1 MTNASTTSVARV
13 DLGASIDTVGESIS
27 TRAADVAAAL
37 KPPSRFDVPVGDL
50 KRRTVQ
56 GALARLVAQGTNI
69 FVRIGSLM
77 LLARLL
83 EPADFGL
90 VNMVTVVTGLFS
102 LFKDAGLSMITI
114 QRAVITE
121 AQLSTLF
128 WVNLLVGLLF
138 ATLSIAAAPALVAFY
153 HEPRLY
159 WIAVVMGCGFVVN
172 AAGVQ
177 HTALLQRQMRFAAL
191 AALEMTSLVIS
202 IVVGVSM
209 ALSGYR
215 HWALVGMAVSLPLSS
230 TVGAWVQVRWL
241 PSWPSRRTG
250 LKSMM
255 RFGGIVSLNGLIM
268 YFAYNLD
275 KLLLGRFAGAQTL
288 GIYGRAYQLISIP
301 SDTLQSSLGGVAL
314 SALSRLQNDAERFRS
329 YFLKGYSLFLA
340 ITVPLTISCAMFAS
354 DIVVVLLGPK
364 WTDATIIFRCLAPT
378 ILALALIN
386 PVGWLLFARGQ
397 IERSLKM
404 AFVIAPL
411 VIASYAIG
419 LAYGPVGVATAF
431 SAMMMTLTVPMIL
444 WATHG
449 SPVRPRDLARTASTP
464 LLAALIATAIMLPL
478 MPRIAVLPSFPRLVA
493 ESGVFFASY
502 ALLLL
507 YPFKQKSVYMAL
519 YQDAAGSR

>member
-1 MTNASTTSVARV
+1 MTTASTTSVIDVA
-13 DLGASIDTVGESIS
+13 ASLDA
-27 TRAADVAAAL
+27 AADVLPSPAADAAA
-37 KPPSRFDVPVGDL
+37 PRPQSRFDVPAGEL
-50 KRRTVQ
+50 KRRTLH
-56 GALARLVAQGTNI
+56 GALARVGAQGTNI

-83 EPADFGL
+83 DPSDFGL

-128 WVNLLVGLLF
+128 WVNVLIGVLF
-138 ATLSIAAAPALVAFY
+138 ASISIAAAPALVAFY

-159 WIAVVMGCGFVVN
+159 WVAVVMGFGFLFN

-177 HTALLQRQMRFAAL
+177 HMALLQRQMRFAAL
-191 AALEMTSLVIS
+191 AALEMTALVIS
-202 IVVGVSM
+202 IAVGVSM
-209 ALSGYR
+209 ALAGYR
-215 HWALVGMAVSLPLSS
+215 HWALVGMAVSLPLAQ
-230 TVGAWVQVRWL
+230 TIGAWVQVRWV
-241 PSWPSRRTG
+241 PSMPSRRTG

-314 SALSRLQNDAERFRS
+314 SALSRLQTDPERFRS

-340 ITVPLTISCAMFAS
+340 ITVPLTISCAMFAG
-354 DIVVVLLGPK
+354 DIVIVLLGPK
-364 WTDATIIFRCLAPT
+364 WTDAAIIFRCLAPT

-386 PVGWLLFARGQ
+386 PVGWVLFAKGQ

-411 VIASYAIG
+411 VTAAYGIG
-419 LAYGPVGVATAF
+419 LAYGPVGVASAF
-431 SAMMMTLTVPMIL
+431 SGMMMALTVPMML
-444 WATHG
+444 WGTHG
-449 SPVRPRDLARTASTP
+449 SAIRPRDLARAASTP
-464 LLAALIATAIMLPL
+464 LLAALVATAIALPVV
-478 MPRIAVLPSFPRLVA
+478 PRLAALPSFPRLVA
-493 ESGVFFASY
+493 ESAVFFLSY

-507 YPFKQKSVYMAL
+507 YPFGQKRVYLAL
-519 YQDAAGSR
+519 YQEAAGFRSHV

>member
-1 MTNASTTSVARV
+1 MAIVSTTSAARLAVGTPIDPTGDMSPHAV
-13 DLGASIDTVGESIS
+13 DVMTAVPS
-27 TRAADVAAAL
+27 
-37 KPPSRFDVPVGDL
+37 PSRFDVPAGEL
-50 KRRTVQ
+50 KRRTLQ
-56 GALARLVAQGTNI
+56 GALARIVAQGTNI

-83 EPADFGL
+83 DPSDFGL

-128 WVNLLVGLLF
+128 WVNLLVGLVF
-138 ATLSIAAAPALVAFY
+138 ASISIAAAPALVAFY

-191 AALEMTSLVIS
+191 AALEMTSLLIS

-209 ALSGYR
+209 ALAGYR
-215 HWALVGMAVSLPLSS
+215 HWALVGMAVSLPLTS

-301 SDTLQSSLGGVAL
+301 NDTLQQSLGGVAL
-314 SALSRLQNDAERFRS
+314 SALSRVQHDADRFRS

-340 ITVPLTISCAMFAS
+340 ITVPLTITCAMFAS

-364 WTDATIIFRCLAPT
+364 WADAAIIFECLAPT

-386 PVGWLLFARGQ
+386 PVGWLLFAKGQ

-411 VIASYAIG
+411 VIGAYAIG

-431 SAMMMTLTVPMIL
+431 SAMMMALTVPMVL

-449 SPVRPRDLARTASTP
+449 SPVRPGDLLRAASTP
-464 LLAALIATAIMLPL
+464 LLAALVATAIVLPL
-478 MPRIAVLPSFPRLVA
+478 LRPIADLPSFLRLVI
-493 ESGVFFASY
+493 ESGAFLVSY

-519 YQDAAGSR
+519 YQEAIGSR